1 MTRRLGDKLYI
12 IALNADNDQAV
23 EAEIALPAS
32 ARAAAVAEVMF
43 EDRKVPVLNGRV
55 LDAFK
60 PLERHVYVVELAK

>member
-32 ARAAAVAEVMF
+32 ARAAASAEVMF
-43 EDRKVPVLNGRV
+43 EDRKVPVENARI

-60 PLERHVYVVELAK
+60 PLERHVYVIDL